1 MKEVIA
7 DIAKTITD
15 SIRDAEMQH
24 GYAERA
30 AKAGKPDIAAKHIEE
45 AKIRLNGAKMWI
57 DLGSKLFGDDPLA
70 EVLSEMLMATH
81 KAAMEKIAQFK
92 PGA

>member
-7 DIAKTITD
+7 DIARTVTD
-15 SIRDAEMQH
+15 GIRDADMQYA
-24 GYAERA
+24 YAERA

-45 AKIRLNGAKMWI
+45 ARIRLNGAKMWI
-57 DLGSKLFGDDPLA
+57 DLGGKLFADDPLA
-70 EVLSEMLMATH
+70 EVLTEMLMATH
-81 KAAMEKIAQFK
+81 KSAMEKIANFK